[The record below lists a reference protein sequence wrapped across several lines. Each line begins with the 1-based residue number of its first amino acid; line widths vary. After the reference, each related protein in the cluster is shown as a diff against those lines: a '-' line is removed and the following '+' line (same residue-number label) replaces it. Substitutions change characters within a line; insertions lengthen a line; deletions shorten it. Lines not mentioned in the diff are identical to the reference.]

1 MTSQLFLQLIFNA
14 MTLSAEYIIVALGL
28 TIIFGIMDIINF
40 AHGDFFMLGAYVTF
54 FMLGKLGINFFIAL
68 VMAVILL
75 GLFGMLIEKLAF
87 YRLRRDALFGLIL
100 ALGLSTVL
108 ESGTQLAFGT
118 DVRYVLP
125 PYRAMFSVFGVSF
138 SLERVLPAAVGLVIT
153 IVAILFIQYTSA
165 GRTMRAVAQDAPAAL
180 LQGISISNTRV
191 LTFVMA
197 SGLAGAA
204 GALIATLQ
212 PITPHMGMNP
222 LMKGFAII
230 IVGGMGSISGAV
242 VGSFFIGFLDG
253 LVATFIGST
262 GASLLAFGLFIVILV
277 VRPRGLLGHG

>member
-1 MTSQLFLQLIFNA
+1 MSGDLVIQLVIASVILSLTYTLIA
-14 MTLSAEYIIVALGL
+14 LGMTL
-28 TIIFGIMDIINF
+28 IFGIMDVINF

-54 FMLGKLGINFFIAL
+54 FLLGKLGVNFFL
-68 VMAVILL
+68 AVVVAMIGL
-75 GLFGMLIEKLAF
+75 GLFGLVLEKVAF
-87 YRLRRDALFGLIL
+87 YRLRQNALWGLIF
-100 ALGLSTVL
+100 ALGLSIAL
-108 ESGTQLAFGT
+108 QSGTQLSLGT
-118 DVRYVLP
+118 DVRYVSP
-125 PYRAMFSVFGVSF
+125 PFHGMFSVAGISF
-138 SLERVLPAAVGLVIT
+138 SVEKVVPAAVASAIT
-153 IVAILFIQYTSA
+153 IGTVLFVQYTSA
-165 GRTMRAVAQDAPAAL
+165 GRTMRAVAQDASAAL
-180 LQGISISNTRV
+180 LQGISISRTRV
-191 LTFVMA
+191 LTFVIA
-197 SGLAGAA
+197 SGLAGGA

-262 GASLLAFGLFIVILV
+262 GASLLAFGTFILILI

>member
-1 MTSQLFLQLIFNA
+1 MSGDLIIQLVIASVMLSLTYALIA
-14 MTLSAEYIIVALGL
+14 IGM

-54 FMLGKLGINFFIAL
+54 FLLGTLHINFFVTLVIAT
-68 VMAVILL
+68 AVLGLL
-75 GLFGMLIEKLAF
+75 GLIVEKLAF
-87 YRLRRDALFGLIL
+87 YRLRQDALFGLIL

-108 ESGTQLAFGT
+108 QSGAQLTLGT
-118 DVRYVLP
+118 DVRYISP
-125 PYRAMFSVFGVSF
+125 PYRAMFNVLGVSF
-138 SLERVLPAAVGLVIT
+138 SLERVLPAVIALVIT
-153 IVAILFIQYTSA
+153 IGTILFIQYTSA
-165 GRTMRAVAQDAPAAL
+165 GRTMRAVAQDPSAAL
-180 LQGISISNTRV
+180 LQGISISRTRV
-191 LTFVMA
+191 LTFVIA
-197 SGLAGAA
+197 SGLAGGA

-253 LVATFIGST
+253 FLATFIGST
-262 GASLLAFGLFIVILV
+262 GASLLAFGLFIAILI